1 MPFPTHIVSAGG
13 FVEDSEGNILLVK
26 TRDGGWVYP
35 GGQVEAGENLMDALV
50 REIKEESG
58 ISTTVSYLVGV
69 YSNTGSFKW
78 YDGVTDVPTQ
88 VIFDFVCQPVGGQLA
103 VSEETTDSHWVAK
116 DQVLDLV
123 THPAIRTRY
132 QAYLEFKGEVNY
144 IEYITKPEFKIK
156 HQTGISKQIIF
167 PL

>member
-13 FVEDSEGNILLVK
+13 FVEDSEGNILIVK

-58 ISTTVSYLVGV
+58 INTEVSYLVGV
-69 YSNTGSFKW
+69 YSNTGTFKW

-88 VIFDFVCQPVGGQLA
+88 VIFDFVCKPVGGELA
-103 VSEETTDSHWVAK
+103 VSEETTDSRWVAK
-116 DQVLDLV
+116 DHVLDFI
-123 THPAIRTRY
+123 THPAIKTRY
-132 QAYLEFKGEVNY
+132 QAYLEFNGEVNY
-144 IEYITKPEFKIK
+144 MEYVNVPSFTVKYK
-156 HQTGISKQIIF
+156 TGITR
-167 PL
+167 